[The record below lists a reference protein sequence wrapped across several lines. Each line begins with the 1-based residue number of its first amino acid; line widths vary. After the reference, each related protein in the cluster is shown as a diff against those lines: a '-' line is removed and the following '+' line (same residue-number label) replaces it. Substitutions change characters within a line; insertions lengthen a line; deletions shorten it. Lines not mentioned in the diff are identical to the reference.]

1 MPLCHFHSVSEAPC
15 PPAGAMI
22 RRRKSVLF
30 KTIHC
35 RTLNL
40 LASSFATLS
49 HASRTPSKDHSV
61 PLIST
66 LKMLLYSSQSQ
77 PQKRKISEV
86 HHFGGAVCVRTTL
99 YLFLKFFGRRLS
111 LPLGSVF
118 LPPLLSRHPSQTS
131 SLSIFRSTST
141 PNILCINWSF
151 PSILQSLPRCAF
163 FSTTSFQCQF
173 FNGASPLPSNFR
185 CNTADTDWPCVAP
198 HHPRPLSK
206 QTARI

>member
-49 HASRTPSKDHSV
+49 HASRNSFERPFHSTDFNLEDAFVFLPISALKTQNIRSSSFWGCRLCPDNTLPV
-61 PLIST
+61 PDILWQET
-66 LKMLLYSSQSQ
+66 LVA
-77 PQKRKISEV
+77 I
-86 HHFGGAVCVRTTL
+86 GI
-99 YLFLKFFGRRLS
+99 
-111 LPLGSVF
+111 VF

-131 SLSIFRSTST
+131 SLSIFRSRST
-141 PNILCINWSF
+141 PTFFVSTGLFLAFSKACHDAPSF
-151 PSILQSLPRCAF
+151 PRPLSNANSSMAPD
-163 FSTTSFQCQF
+163 
-173 FNGASPLPSNFR
+173 PLPSNFR

-198 HHPRPLSK
+198 HHPRPLPK